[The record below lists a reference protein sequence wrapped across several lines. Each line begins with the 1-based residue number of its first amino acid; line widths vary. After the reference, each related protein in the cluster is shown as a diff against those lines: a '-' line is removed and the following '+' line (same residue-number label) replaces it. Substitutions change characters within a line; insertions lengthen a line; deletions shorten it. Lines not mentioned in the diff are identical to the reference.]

1 MFSFI
6 AFMIKKVKPSTSSL
20 RSTYLLK
27 KNYLDNFFEKKNKT
41 NYFSSNGKN
50 NHGRITVAHRGGGHK
65 QLYRNVIFN
74 REISQISGYVKTIVY
89 DPNRT
94 ANLAGILIKYNQYLY
109 TMEYILAPEG
119 LKKNQYIESSKTADI
134 TIGNALPLCSIPI
147 GTLLH
152 NISLK
157 PKKGAKFIRSA
168 GTFAQLTQ
176 KIGNRWAKIKLR
188 SGQFRL
194 IPLDCYASIGS
205 VSNFDRKLQK
215 IGKAGRS
222 RWLNKRPHVRGV
234 AKNPVDHPHGG
245 GEGKTSGGRPSVT
258 PKGKITKGKPTRKK

>member
-1 MFSFI
+1 ML
-6 AFMIKKVKPSTSSL
+6 KKSKPLTPSL

-27 KNYLDNFFEKKNKT
+27 KNYLDNFFEKTKKT

-50 NHGRITVAHRGGGHK
+50 NQGVITVAHRGGGHK
-65 QLYRNVIFN
+65 QLYRNIIFN
-74 REISQISGYVKTIVY
+74 REVNLIFGYVKTIVY

-94 ANLAGILIKYNQYLY
+94 ANLAGILIKYNSYLY
-109 TMEYILAPEG
+109 VMEYILAPEG
-119 LKKNQYIESSKTADI
+119 LKKNQYIESSKKADI
-134 TIGNALPLCSIPI
+134 KIGNALPLSHIPI

-152 NISLK
+152 NINLV
-157 PKKGAKFIRSA
+157 PKTNAKFIRSA

-176 KIGNRWAKIKLR
+176 KIGNKWAKIKLR

-194 IPLDCYASIGS
+194 IPIKCYASIGS
-205 VSNFDRKLQK
+205 VSNPDNKLQK
-215 IGKAGRS
+215 IGKAGRN

-258 PKGKITKGKPTRKK
+258 PKGRITKGQPTRKKQRNYEII